1 MISKNLLRPTSKG
14 QVTIPK
20 SFRQKLNLGTD
31 TFLEV
36 TLEGQK
42 IIFQPVSI
50 KPTNIRIYTDQEI
63 KEFLKEDEL
72 TSENAAF
79 LNRIL
84 KTDKY

>member
-1 MISKNLLRPTSKG
+1 MMSKNLLRPTSKG

-31 TFLEV
+31 TFLKA

-42 IIFQPVSI
+42 IIFQPVTV
-50 KPTNIRIYTDQEI
+50 KPANIRIYTDQQI
-63 KEFLKEDEL
+63 KDFMKEDKL
-72 TSENAAF
+72 TEEDAIF